1 MYLRSVA
8 SRPFTCLP
16 VDRSF
21 LRALTLPIPIC
32 MVCVCVSETLNRT
45 HDGFSREGGSV
56 LMQRRTSINAAAHV
70 NVPAH
75 NAVVM

>member
-21 LRALTLPIPIC
+21 LRVDVAHPIC